1 VSVTTALTVP
11 ASIEEIVQRFDGKQE
26 AFNEHNIASELRT
39 ASAAIVEPSEA
50 EAAGWYWYI
59 TDVLNSFTAVICYC
73 DKTRHVTEIFFS

>member
-1 VSVTTALTVP
+1 MSVTTALTVP

-50 EAAGWYWYI
+50 AGGTI

-73 DKTRHVTEIFFS
+73 DKTRT

>member
-11 ASIEEIVQRFDGKQE
+11 ASIEEIVQRFDGKEE
-26 AFNEHNIASELRT
+26 AFNEHNIAIELRT

-50 EAAGWYWYI
+50 EAAEGTI

-73 DKTRHVTEIFFS
+73 DKTRT